1 MARTKITTL
10 TPEQEA
16 QIPVWREAWR
26 AIGLSSERIVPDEA
40 RSAIREL
47 YASAG
52 MAAPKAIFVA
62 QSPMQALLMR
72 AVIQAL
78 GGDQLRDQ
86 LRDQLWG
93 QLRDQLGDQLWGQ
106 LGNQLGGQ
114 LWDQLGGQL
123 GDQLWGQLGDQL
135 GGQLGGQ
142 LWGQLGGQLGD
153 QLRDQLRG
161 QLRNQLGDQLRDQ
174 LRDQLWDQLRGQLR
188 DQLRDQLWG
197 QLGDQLWGQL
207 GDQLGGQLRDQLY
220 QAVWMVGG
228 WDSFWLAFYEAGRSV
243 GATYP
248 ETLDRHLDAYI
259 RYAKTCGVAFCYRD
273 MAFIADRPVRL
284 RFDEA
289 RRLHA
294 DDGAALAWSDGYGV
308 YAWHGYRI
316 PDTHHWII
324 ADKARLT
331 VQAAMAERN
340 AELRRIML
348 EIVGFE
354 RVAAELGAT
363 VVDQDVNCGQPRRL
377 LRAEVGGETLA
388 ILHVVNGSLEPNG
401 TRREFHLGALSEA
414 RTCHEA
420 VAMSYGRASHSYQ
433 EAGRT

>member
-1 MARTKITTL
+1 MARAKITTL

-78 GGDQLRDQ
+78 GG
-86 LRDQLWG
+86 G
-93 QLRDQLGDQLWGQ
+93 
-106 LGNQLGGQ
+106 
-114 LWDQLGGQL
+114 
-123 GDQLWGQLGDQL
+123 
-135 GGQLGGQ
+135 
-142 LWGQLGGQLGD
+142 
-153 QLRDQLRG
+153 
-161 QLRNQLGDQLRDQ
+161 
-174 LRDQLWDQLRGQLR
+174 
-188 DQLRDQLWG
+188 
-197 QLGDQLWGQL
+197 QLWGQL

-273 MAFIADRPVRL
+273 MAFTADRPVRL

-324 ADKARLT
+324 ADKGRLT

-354 RVAAELGAT
+354 RVAAELGAA

-388 ILHVVNGSLEPNG
+388 ILHVVNGSLEPDG

-420 VAMSYGRASHSYQ
+420 VAMSYGRAPHSYR

>member
-93 QLRDQLGDQLWGQ
+93 QLRD
-106 LGNQLGGQ
+106 
-114 LWDQLGGQL
+114 
-123 GDQLWGQLGDQL
+123 
-135 GGQLGGQ
+135 
-142 LWGQLGGQLGD
+142 
-153 QLRDQLRG
+153 
-161 QLRNQLGDQLRDQ
+161 QLGDQLRDQ